1 MFRNWARAFRA
12 NRVARVINIH
22 ARWRERLPLYSLS
35 HFLPAFS
42 LSGRTATPG
51 RVAGKRVSSVSAGS
65 DNWKGCVS
73 SSDICLDGH
82 YVNRA
87 LPGPSRG
94 AIKFHETCPPPP
106 PPSPSPSTCLAN
118 HARLSRFGF
127 NGTKKL
133 AESHALLPRD
143 TNLLR

>member
-1 MFRNWARAFRA
+1 MRDG
-12 NRVARVINIH
+12 
-22 ARWRERLPLYSLS
+22 ERGCLYSISLS
-35 HFLPAFS
+35 PFPAFS
-42 LSGRTATPG
+42 LSGRTATPD

-87 LPGPSRG
+87 LPGLSRG
-94 AIKFHETCPPPP
+94 AIKFHGTCPPSPP
-106 PPSPSPSTCLAN
+106 PPSPLTCLAN

-127 NGTKKL
+127 NGTKKS